1 MLVDDMKIRSTK
13 PLRGIQNRKTGSV
26 TAIPL
31 ASSKQNRN
39 MAKTSLESEIHP
51 EKLAKLQTRISQ
63 LPEID
68 AAKIV
73 DLHDRIIS
81 GEYKV
86 DSKSLAEKLRKF
98 EADI

>member
-1 MLVDDMKIRSTK
+1 MRIRSTK
-13 PLRGIQNRKTGSV
+13 PPRGTQNRKTGSV

-31 ASSKQNRN
+31 APSNQNRN
-39 MAKTSLESEIHP
+39 IANTLFESEINP

-81 GEYKV
+81 GEYQV
-86 DSKSLAEKLRKF
+86 DSKSLAKKLRKF